1 MNTDET
7 SRRRFLAAATTV
19 GASVAL
25 AGCSGGSDGGGS
37 GESDVN
43 GGDYSAA
50 EQRVVDY
57 LNSNDETGN
66 FDGSF
71 ADKTGADE
79 VVIEVGAP
87 GNGANYAYAPPA
99 VTISPGT
106 TVSWEWTGEGGSH
119 NVVSADDSDFEL
131 SSGSPQEQREP
142 FTQTF
147 EESGVAF
154 YYCSPHRTLG
164 MKGGVVVE

>member
-1 MNTDET
+1 MNTGET
-7 SRRRFLAAATTV
+7 SRRRFLAAVTTV

-25 AGCSGGSDGGGS
+25 AGCSDGDGS

-50 EQRVVDY
+50 EQRVVEY
-57 LNSNDETGN
+57 LTSDSETEN

-71 ADKTGADE
+71 ADETGADE

-99 VTISPGT
+99 VTVSTGT
-106 TVSWEWTGEGGSH
+106 TVSWEWTGDGGSH
-119 NVVSADDSDFEL
+119 NVVSADGSDFEL
-131 SSGSPQEQREP
+131 SSGNPQEQQEP
-142 FTQTF
+142 FTRTF
-147 EESGVAF
+147 EERGVAV

-164 MKGGVVVE
+164 MKGGLVVE